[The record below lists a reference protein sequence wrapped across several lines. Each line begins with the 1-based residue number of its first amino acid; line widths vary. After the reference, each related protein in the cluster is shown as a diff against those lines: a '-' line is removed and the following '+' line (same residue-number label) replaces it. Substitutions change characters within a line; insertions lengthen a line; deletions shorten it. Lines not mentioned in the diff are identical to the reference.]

1 VVSRIYNGSPTQI
14 GNREYAKGAN
24 VKGFIASWAERKATL
39 AAGLFAGASVYI
51 NLVEHPARMEAGTDL
66 ALTEF
71 APSYHRATVTQ
82 VSLASVGFLSA
93 LVAWRLRSDARW
105 LIGGG
110 LLVSVIPF
118 TALAILP
125 TNKQLLDPATKNDLD
140 RAERLLSRWG
150 RLHAVRSVLS
160 LAALLLFLFLLGNRR
175 G

>member
-1 VVSRIYNGSPTQI
+1 M
-14 GNREYAKGAN
+14 
-24 VKGFIASWAERKATL
+24 KGFLVTLAERKATL
-39 AAGLFAGASVYI
+39 SAGLFAGASVYI
-51 NLVEHPARMEAGTDL
+51 NLVEHPARMQAGTQVAL
-66 ALTEF
+66 AEF

-93 LVAWRLRSDARW
+93 LAAWRLRSDSRW

-125 TNKQLLDPATKNDLD
+125 TNKQLLDPATANDPDL
-140 RAERLLSRWG
+140 AEKLLGRWG
-150 RLHAVRSVLS
+150 RLHTVRSVLS
-160 LAALLLFLFLLGNRR
+160 LASLLLFLFSLGRHK

>member
-1 VVSRIYNGSPTQI
+1 MFGRLGSTRDVSESRRILTTL
-14 GNREYAKGAN
+14 
-24 VKGFIASWAERKATL
+24 AELIATL
-39 AAGLFAGASVYI
+39 SSGLFTGASIYI
-51 NLVEHPARMEAGTDL
+51 NLVEHPARMQTGIRP

-82 VSLASVGFLSA
+82 VSLAVAGFLSA
-93 LVAWRLRSDARW
+93 LIAWRSRSDVRW

-118 TALAILP
+118 TALVILP
-125 TNKQLLDPATKNDLD
+125 TNKKLLDPATANDLD
-140 RAERLLSRWG
+140 LAEKLLTRWG

-160 LAALLLFLFLLGNRR
+160 LASLLMFLLLLVKRR

>member
-1 VVSRIYNGSPTQI
+1 MFGRLGPTRNVSESKRILT
-14 GNREYAKGAN
+14 
-24 VKGFIASWAERKATL
+24 TL
-39 AAGLFAGASVYI
+39 AELTATMSSGLFAGAAVYI
-51 NLVEHPARMEAGTDL
+51 NLVEHPARMQTGIRP

-82 VSLASVGFLSA
+82 VSLASAGFLSA
-93 LVAWRLRSDARW
+93 FVAWRFRSDSRW

-125 TNKQLLDPATKNDLD
+125 TNKKLLDPETANDLD
-140 RAERLLSRWG
+140 LSEELLTRWG

-160 LAALLLFLFLLGNRR
+160 LASLLTFLFLLGERRR

>member
-1 VVSRIYNGSPTQI
+1 MFERLRVSRDVSGS
-14 GNREYAKGAN
+14 
-24 VKGFIASWAERKATL
+24 RKSLTTLVELIATL
-39 AAGLFAGASVYI
+39 SSGLFAGASVYI
-51 NLVEHPARMEAGTDL
+51 NLVEHPARMEAGTNL

-93 LVAWRLRSDARW
+93 LVAWRLRLDSRW

-118 TALAILP
+118 TAVAILP
-125 TNKQLLDPATKNDLD
+125 TNKQLLDPETANDLEL
-140 RAERLLSRWG
+140 AERLLTRWG

-160 LAALLLFLFLLGNRR
+160 LASLLTFLFLLGKRR
-175 G
+175 V

>member
-1 VVSRIYNGSPTQI
+1 MHR
-14 GNREYAKGAN
+14 KGVE
-24 VKGFIASWAERKATL
+24 VKGFVASWAERKATL

-51 NLVEHPARMEAGTDL
+51 NLVEHPARMQAGTQV

-93 LVAWRLRSDARW
+93 LAAWRLRSDARW
-105 LIGGG
+105 LVGGG
-110 LLVSVIPF
+110 VLVSVIPF

-125 TNKQLLDPATKNDLD
+125 TNKQLLDPATANDLD
-140 RAERLLSRWG
+140 LAERLLNRWG

-160 LAALLLFLFLLGNRR
+160 LAALLLFLFSLGNRR

>member
-1 VVSRIYNGSPTQI
+1 MVAGV
-14 GNREYAKGAN
+14 
-24 VKGFIASWAERKATL
+24 AELLATL
-39 AAGLFAGASVYI
+39 SSGLFAGASVYI
-51 NLVEHPARMEAGTDL
+51 NLVEHPARMQAGTHVAL
-66 ALTEF
+66 AEF

-82 VSLASVGFLSA
+82 VSLASLGFLGA

-105 LIGGG
+105 LVGGG

-125 TNKQLLDPATKNDLD
+125 TNKQLLDPATANDSDLV
-140 RAERLLSRWG
+140 ERLLNRWG

-160 LAALLLFLFLLGNRR
+160 LAALLLFLSPPENRR

>member
-1 VVSRIYNGSPTQI
+1 M
-14 GNREYAKGAN
+14 
-24 VKGFIASWAERKATL
+24 KGFLATLAERKATL
-39 AAGLFAGASVYI
+39 AAALFAGASVYI
-51 NLVEHPARMEAGTDL
+51 NLVEHPARMQAGTQV

-82 VSLASVGFLSA
+82 VTLASVGFLSA
-93 LVAWRLRSDARW
+93 LAAWRLRSDSRW

-125 TNKQLLDPATKNDLD
+125 TNKQLLNPATTDDPDL
-140 RAERLLSRWG
+140 AERLLTRWG

-160 LAALLLFLFLLGNRR
+160 LASLLLFLFLLGRR
-175 G
+175 KG